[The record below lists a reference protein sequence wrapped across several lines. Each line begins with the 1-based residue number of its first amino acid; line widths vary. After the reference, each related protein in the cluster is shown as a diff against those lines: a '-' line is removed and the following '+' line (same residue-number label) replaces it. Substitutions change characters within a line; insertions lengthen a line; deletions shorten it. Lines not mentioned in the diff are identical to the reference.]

1 MCPSVRAVPDH
12 VQFSILA
19 LSGALWVKGTCASM
33 SEPALLASQT
43 ITIRPVGPPH
53 ATMTSIRYG
62 VPYMPDNAHFRD
74 DLFRSIR
81 HRCLNY
87 YFETTVTLFER
98 GRYINIREL
107 SGPS

>member
-1 MCPSVRAVPDH
+1 
-12 VQFSILA
+12 
-19 LSGALWVKGTCASM
+19 M
-33 SEPALLASQT
+33 SEPALLAPKT
-43 ITIRPVGPPH
+43 ITIRTVGPPH
-53 ATMTSIRYG
+53 DTMTSIRYE
-62 VPYMPDNAHFRD
+62 VPYMPAAAHFRD